1 MYNVYRFKRINYSRI
16 SEFLF
21 SRTNSRKVRRFVC
34 SFSSARCTKK
44 NRFDDGWIS
53 QQERNSLNDLARC
66 DNRELLGHVTERY
79 AQFVHS
85 HDVSEFVTN
94 LRAVLMTSEFP

>member
-1 MYNVYRFKRINYSRI
+1 MLIVLIKRIHLLFTKFYFRERI
-16 SEFLF
+16 PEKFDDLF
-21 SRTNSRKVRRFVC
+21 VRFE
-34 SFSSARCTKK
+34 ARVVKLKT
-44 NRFDDGWIS
+44 RFDDGWIS
-53 QQERNSLNDLARC
+53 QQERTSLNDLARC